1 MALCILHILPNA
13 NCPNTC
19 FRLHVVM
26 RRMPRIDPSQLLTTL
41 SVLLAPDGGIRSADD
56 VSILLLI
63 TSYSLTYSLTY
74 SLHFPYLLSPC
85 FITVAD
91 RGCSSRIQSFPSRIQ
106 GQKDPGSA
114 SNNLST
120 LTKTSFLSSRNY
132 DPNCSSR
139 IRIRI
144 WIFYPSRIQGSK
156 RYLPD
161 PGSGSATPLFINR
174 PLRVYHS
181 PFNFGVLVHSCC
193 LVVCLLLFFNLPF
206 SSLPL
211 LSLFS

>member
-1 MALCILHILPNA
+1 VKASPIFSMPCVFYTFYPMLIVPT
-13 NCPNTC
+13 TC

-106 GQKDPGSA
+106 GQKI
-114 SNNLST
+114 
-120 LTKTSFLSSRNY
+120 
-132 DPNCSSR
+132 SR
-139 IRIRI
+139 IRIKQFKYFNQNI
-144 WIFYPSRIQGSK
+144 VSK
-156 RYLPD
+156 
-161 PGSGSATPLFINR
+161 
-174 PLRVYHS
+174 
-181 PFNFGVLVHSCC
+181 
-193 LVVCLLLFFNLPF
+193 
-206 SSLPL
+206 
-211 LSLFS
+211 LSEL